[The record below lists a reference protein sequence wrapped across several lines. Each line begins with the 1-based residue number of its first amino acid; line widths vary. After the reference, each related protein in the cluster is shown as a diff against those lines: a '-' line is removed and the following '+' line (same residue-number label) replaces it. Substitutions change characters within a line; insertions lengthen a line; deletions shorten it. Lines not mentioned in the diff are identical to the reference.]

1 LTIVP
6 LQGIGINEMT
16 GTEIL
21 VTGLGV
27 ALIALLSW
35 FFFGPKQGR
44 RAELR
49 GGMQEVVIT
58 VKGGYSPNLIR
69 VKEGVPLRL
78 VFDRQENSDCSS
90 RVVFPDFGVSKS
102 LAAFARTTVELMP
115 ARTGEFGFACGMN
128 MLHGTLVVEARNGSG
143 EMLPEMPEIVPG
155 VSTTVPPTTHTHE
168 VARAVGVG
176 PTREVSGTTRV
187 EFSLRANG
195 VACPTCVR
203 NIESVLD
210 RLPGIDRV
218 ETNYAAERVMVD
230 FDPSKIRTEEMRRA
244 IRSAGYRLEER
255 REPGSADTEDSEA
268 IARGAEIRDLS
279 RRVVVGAILTAPVLI
294 AIMATEFFDATW
306 VPDFLLNRWVQLAF
320 IAPVM
325 FYTGWPIHRSG
336 WLILS
341 HRTADMNSLITIG
354 TSAAFGYS
362 LFVTI
367 APGVVPEELREVYFE
382 AVGVILTLILLG
394 RLLEARAK
402 AGTGEAIRKLIG
414 LQAKTARIVRDGE
427 EREIPIGD
435 VEVGDVIV
443 VRPGE
448 KIPVDG
454 EVLDGRSAIDESMV
468 TGEPIPVSKN
478 RGDTVIGATINQT
491 GAFRFRATKVG
502 RDTML
507 SQIIGLVERA
517 QASKAPIQR
526 LADLFASYFVPAA
539 VFIAIGTFV
548 IWFDVGPTPAATFAL
563 VSAVS
568 VLIIACPC
576 ALGLATPL
584 SIMVGT
590 GKGAENGVLIRSA
603 EALET
608 GYKLNTIV
616 LDKTGTI
623 TKGSPALTDVAP
635 ADGFDE
641 QTLLRLVAS
650 AERSSEHPLAS
661 AIVAG
666 AEARALP
673 LDEPSGFESVT
684 GQGVRATV
692 DGHEVVV
699 GRKELLTDAGA
710 DPGTLEKA
718 AGSLASDGKTAIYAA
733 VDGRPA
739 GVVAVADTIK
749 EDSPSAVRA
758 LRDLGLEVVMITGD
772 NARTAEAVA
781 RQVGIERVLAE
792 VRPQDKALEVR
803 RLQDEG
809 KLVAMVGDGINDA
822 PALAQSDV
830 GIAIGTGT
838 DVAIEAAD
846 VTLIS
851 GDLRGVVSA
860 LALSRATMRNI
871 RQNLFF
877 AFIYNSIG
885 IPIAA
890 GILYPFIG
898 VVLNPMIA
906 AAAMAASSLS
916 VVTNANRLRGFT
928 GPTVV
933 GGAPPGTGAVRVEVG
948 ERAPTKEEDVMV
960 PVKDPVCGM
969 EIDPATAAASEE
981 YRGTTYYFCSQGC
994 HDTFMAEPEKYAA

>member
-1 LTIVP
+1 MI
-6 LQGIGINEMT
+6 

-21 VTGLGV
+21 VTGFGL
-27 ALIALLSW
+27 ALIGLLSW

-49 GGMQEVVIT
+49 GGIQEVEIT
-58 VKGGYSPNLIR
+58 VRGGYSPNLIR

-90 RVVFPDFGVSKS
+90 RVVFPDFGVSTS
-102 LAAFARTTVELMP
+102 LAAFGRTTVELMP
-115 ARTGEFGFACGMN
+115 ARAGEFGFACGMN
-128 MLHGTLVVEARNGSG
+128 MLHGTLVVEQGNGSG
-143 EMLPEMPEIVPG
+143 ETPPNPSEAVPDA
-155 VSTTVPPTTHTHE
+155 STTAHPTTHTHE
-168 VARAVGVG
+168 VAKLG
-176 PTREVSGTTRV
+176 
-187 EFSLRANG
+187 
-195 VACPTCVR
+195 
-203 NIESVLD
+203 
-210 RLPGIDRV
+210 
-218 ETNYAAERVMVD
+218 
-230 FDPSKIRTEEMRRA
+230 
-244 IRSAGYRLEER
+244 ER
-255 REPGSADTEDSEA
+255 RDPGSAETEDAEA

-279 RRVVVGAILTAPVLI
+279 RRVVVGAILTTPVLI
-294 AIMATEFFDATW
+294 AVMARQFFDATW

-325 FYTGWPIHRSG
+325 LYTGWPIHRTG

-362 LFVTI
+362 LFVTV
-367 APGVVPEELREVYFE
+367 APGAVPEELREVYFE

-414 LQAKTARIVRDGE
+414 LQSRTARILRDGG
-427 EREIPIGD
+427 EREIRIED

-448 KIPVDG
+448 RIPVDG
-454 EVLDGRSAIDESMV
+454 EVLDGRSAVDESMV
-468 TGEPIPVSKN
+468 TGEPIAVSKDP
-478 RGDTVIGATINQT
+478 GDTVIGATINQT
-491 GAFRFRATKVG
+491 GVFRFRATKVG

-507 SQIIGLVERA
+507 AQIIGLVEQA

-526 LADLFASYFVPAA
+526 LADLVASFFVPAA

-548 IWFDVGPTPAATFAL
+548 IWFDFGRSPAVTFAL

-608 GYKLNTIV
+608 AHKLNTIV

-623 TKGSPALTDVAP
+623 TKGAPALTDVVA

-641 QTLLRLVAS
+641 KTLLRLVAS

-661 AIVAG
+661 AILAG
-666 AEARALP
+666 AEARAIALG
-673 LDEPSGFESVT
+673 EASGFDSVT

-699 GRKELLTDAGA
+699 GRKELLADAGA
-710 DPGTLEKA
+710 DPRTLEET
-718 AGSLASDGKTAIYAA
+718 AGSLASGGKTAIYAA

-749 EDSPSAVRA
+749 EDSPSAVGA

-772 NARTAEAVA
+772 NSRTAEAVA

-792 VRPQDKALEVR
+792 VLPQDKALEVR

-928 GPTVV
+928 GPAIA
-933 GGAPPGTGAVRVEVG
+933 GGARPVTGAVRVEVG
-948 ERAPTKEEDVMV
+948 ERASTRREDLMAT
-960 PVKDPVCGM
+960 VKDPVCGM

-981 YRGTTYYFCSQGC
+981 YGGTTYYFCAQGC
-994 HDTFMAEPEKYAA
+994 HDSFVAEPERYAA